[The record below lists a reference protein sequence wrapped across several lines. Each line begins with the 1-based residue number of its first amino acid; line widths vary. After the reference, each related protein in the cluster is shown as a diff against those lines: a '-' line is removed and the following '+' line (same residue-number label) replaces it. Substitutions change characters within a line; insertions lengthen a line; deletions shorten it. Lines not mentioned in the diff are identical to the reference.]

1 PALPDGEGC
10 AVYGLAPHSSSPSA
24 GAQALPH
31 AFRRGR
37 VIGQRRP
44 SPRDRRDIERGLGV
58 LDALA
63 SVGVAGA
70 VVAARAHVLA
80 IEAGE
85 EGAAMRQRAPNLR
98 QRGFDGGPRL
108 GVLVGQAR
116 GRESEAAMRTNLQLA
131 SEQRLA
137 GVAVTGA
144 ESALAHYEAAAR
156 LADALQLFL
165 VSFGQAQ

>member
-44 SPRDRRDIERGLGV
+44 SRRDRRDLERGLGV

-70 VVAARAHVLA
+70 VVVARSHVLA

-85 EGAAMRQRAPNLR
+85 ERAAMLKRAASLR
-98 QRGFDGGPRL
+98 QWGLHGSRRL
-108 GVLVGQAR
+108 GVFVCQAR
-116 GRESEAAMRTNLQLA
+116 AGESEAAMRTNLQLA

-137 GVAVTGA
+137 G
-144 ESALAHYEAAAR
+144 
-156 LADALQLFL
+156 
-165 VSFGQAQ
+165 